1 MGLPPD
7 SVTLKNTGTK
17 TNSPMTGL
25 IRSLTDKF
33 CSTSRSYILLACLLL
48 IVLDSCQEKKDYS
61 QAITDGYYFH
71 EAQKQ
76 VTEVIIHDIFSPPV
90 ATRIYSYSSLAAYE
104 VVAATD
110 GTNYAPLMGQLNGSE
125 AITIPVPEN
134 IYPPLASLAAYYHV
148 STALIF
154 SEEKMTEHRDSV
166 FTVLQEK
173 GIPKDILEASIA
185 YGQAVG
191 EQVKAYAKKDNY
203 HQSRS
208 FPKYSVTNEPGTWQ
222 PTPPAYM
229 EAVEPHWNK
238 IRPFVLDSAAQF
250 KVNPPPAFSTDPSSE
265 FYKKAL
271 EVYEVQKSARKEQTD
286 IAMFWDCNPYKMN
299 VKGHVM
305 FATKKITPGGH
316 WMGIASI
323 ASAAAGKDWKGTVE
337 ALALTAISLNEAFI
351 ACWDEKYRSKLIRPE
366 TYINQHIDENWVPLL
381 QTPPFP
387 EHTSGHSVASTAAS
401 YTLAQIFG
409 DQLHLVDSTEEAYG
423 LPIREYDSFSQAG
436 FEASISRF
444 YGGIHYMA
452 AIEEG
457 IKQGKQVGE
466 LIWKKIS
473 TKPKKVISKN

>member
-1 MGLPPD
+1 MNESIRDSPSYLSPVDIPMRFQRAFYLP
-7 SVTLKNTGTK
+7 
-17 TNSPMTGL
+17 
-25 IRSLTDKF
+25 
-33 CSTSRSYILLACLLL
+33 ILLLVAL
-48 IVLDSCQEKKDYS
+48 SACQEKKDYS

-71 EAQKQ
+71 AAQKQ

-110 GTNYAPLMGQLNGSE
+110 AANYAPLMGQLNGSD
-125 AITIPVPEN
+125 AIAVPVPAN
-134 IYPPLASLAAYYHV
+134 IYPPLASLAAYYQV

-154 SEEKMTEHRDSV
+154 SEEKMHAHRDSV
-166 FTVLQEK
+166 FEELKEK
-173 GIPKDILEASIA
+173 GIPDDVFEASVA
-185 YGQAVG
+185 FGQAVG
-191 EQVKAYAKKDNY
+191 DKVREYSKKDNY

-208 FPKYSVTNEPGTWQ
+208 FPKYSVSNEPGTWQ

-250 KVNPPPAFSTDPSSE
+250 KVNPPPAFSIEPSSE
-265 FYKKAL
+265 FYKRAL
-271 EVYEVQKSARKEQTD
+271 EVYAAQKNASKEQSD

-337 ALALTAISLNEAFI
+337 ALTLTAISLNEAFI
-351 ACWDEKYRSKLIRPE
+351 ACWDEKYRSRTIRPE

-387 EHTSGHSVASTAAS
+387 EHTSGHSVASTAAAF
-401 YTLAQIFG
+401 TLAQIFG
-409 DQLHLVDSTEEAYG
+409 DQLHLVDSTELAYG
-423 LPIREYDSFSQAG
+423 LPIREFDSFSQAAS
-436 FEASISRF
+436 EAAISRF
-444 YGGIHYMA
+444 YGGIHYMP

-457 IKQGKQVGE
+457 SKQGKQVGE
-466 LIWKKIS
+466 WIWKNIS
-473 TKPKKVISKN
+473 TRPDKVAEKK

>member
-1 MGLPPD
+1 MR
-7 SVTLKNTGTK
+7 TLY
-17 TNSPMTGL
+17 S
-25 IRSLTDKF
+25 
-33 CSTSRSYILLACLLL
+33 LLL
-48 IVLDSCQEKKDYS
+48 TVAVFLVALSCQKKKDYT
-61 QAITDGYYFH
+61 QAITDGSYFH

-76 VTEVIIHDIFSPPV
+76 ITEVIIHDIFSPPV
-90 ATRIYSYSSLAAYE
+90 AVRIYSYSSLAAYE
-104 VVAATD
+104 VLAATD
-110 GTNYAPLMGQLNGSE
+110 SANYASLMGQLNASE
-125 AITIPVPEN
+125 AINVPVPN
-134 IYPPLASLAAYYHV
+134 NVYPPLASLAAYYQV
-148 STALIF
+148 GTALIF

-166 FTVLQEK
+166 FAVLKKK
-173 GIPKDILEASIA
+173 GIPNDVFDTSVT

-191 EQVKAYAKKDNY
+191 DQVKAYAKKDNY

-208 FPKYSVTNEPGTWQ
+208 FPKYSVSNTPGTWQ

-250 KVNPPPAFSTDPSSE
+250 KAGPPPAFSTEPGSE
-265 FYKKAL
+265 FYKRAF
-271 EVYEVQKSARKEQTD
+271 EVYDAQKQATKEQTD

-323 ASAAAGKDWKGTVE
+323 ASAAAKKDWKGTIE

-387 EHTSGHSVASTAAS
+387 EHTSGHSVASTAAA
-401 YTLAQIFG
+401 YTLAQLFG
-409 DQLHLVDSTEEAYG
+409 DQLHIVDSTEVAYG
-423 LPIREYDSFSQAG
+423 LPIREFDSFTQAAS
-436 FEASISRF
+436 EAAISRF
-444 YGGIHYMA
+444 YGGIHYMP

-457 IKQGKQVGE
+457 SKQGKQVGE
-466 LIWKKIS
+466 WIWKNIS
-473 TKPKKVISKN
+473 TRPDKVSVKK